1 MASIKQR
8 GNSYLISVSNG
19 RDADNKQIIITETYH
34 PTATTPAKIRKEVDD
49 YARDLEKRIKDGKYF
64 SGEKMSFDEV
74 VEQWDREWAAKNLT
88 QSIRE
93 KYLQTLRN
101 KISGYIGSLPISK
114 IKAKHIQPIYNDM
127 EAQGRAAST
136 IHTTHVIVNSVFKY
150 AYRMEIIENNPCDR
164 CYIPK
169 VEKKTYQ
176 DIHYFTVEQAKTF
189 LDAVGADFT
198 SDRSGSTKTIQGKEY
213 ECAGYSMTIKPSQP
227 KQWRAYFYLAIYGG
241 FRRGELIGLNWG
253 CVDFQN
259 RTILID
265 KSVARTKAQGQIVK
279 DPKTKSSLRQISMPP
294 ECFRVLD
301 EWRREQIR
309 IDLQMGTAWKAFK
322 ELPQDDRPVFTQ
334 IETGKR
340 MDVATPSH
348 KFKDILDRY
357 NASAPEG
364 EKLPQ
369 IRLHDL
375 RHTSATLLLSNNMD
389 IETVSHRLG
398 HSKASVTL
406 DVYGH
411 WTEETDKTASQ
422 TLARLFG

>member
-1 MASIKQR
+1 
-8 GNSYLISVSNG
+8 
-19 RDADNKQIIITETYH
+19 
-34 PTATTPAKIRKEVDD
+34 
-49 YARDLEKRIKDGKYF
+49 
-64 SGEKMSFDEV
+64 
-74 VEQWDREWAAKNLT
+74 
-88 QSIRE
+88 
-93 KYLQTLRN
+93 
-101 KISGYIGSLPISK
+101 
-114 IKAKHIQPIYNDM
+114 
-127 EAQGRAAST
+127 
-136 IHTTHVIVNSVFKY
+136 
-150 AYRMEIIENNPCDR
+150 
-164 CYIPK
+164 
-169 VEKKTYQ
+169 
-176 DIHYFTVEQAKTF
+176 
-189 LDAVGADFT
+189 
-198 SDRSGSTKTIQGKEY
+198 
-213 ECAGYSMTIKPSQP
+213 
-227 KQWRAYFYLAIYGG
+227 
-241 FRRGELIGLNWG
+241 
-253 CVDFQN
+253 
-259 RTILID
+259 
-265 KSVARTKAQGQIVK
+265 
-279 DPKTKSSLRQISMPP
+279 
-294 ECFRVLD
+294 
-301 EWRREQIR
+301 